1 MKGKIMLKV
10 AYYYNTKIQ
19 EEYQN
24 IVYNE
29 KFKFFCCSSYWSFK
43 FEDCSSSNW
52 FQIEYVSVDKNDN
65 VIGFLGA
72 EVERDINK
80 VKSLRIINFKD
91 KCNVTFSKD
100 LHKFLIELFTVH
112 NFNKIN
118 FSVVCGNPIEKM
130 YDKYCA
136 KYGGR
141 IVGICKKDVKLTDG
155 KLYDYKIYEIFKDDF
170 INSQKEKNNE

>member
-1 MKGKIMLKV
+1 MLKI
-10 AYYYNTKIQ
+10 AYYYNSKIQ
-19 EEYQN
+19 EEYQK
-24 IVYNE
+24 IIYDDKY
-29 KFKFFCCSSYWSFK
+29 KFYCCSSYWSFK
-43 FEDCSSSNW
+43 FDESASNNW
-52 FQIEYVSVDKNDN
+52 SQVEYVSVDNDDN

-72 EVERDINK
+72 EVDRNINK
-80 VKSLRIINFKD
+80 VTSLRVINFRD

-130 YDKYCA
+130 YDKYIA

-141 IVGICKKDVKLTDG
+141 ILGIYKDDVKLTDG
-155 KLYDYKIYEIFKDDF
+155 KLYDYKIYEIFKDNYLKS
-170 INSQKEKNNE
+170 II